1 MYCVERRW
9 ALDRQMD
16 GEYLMPLK
24 LPSASSINNHGSK
37 KGRSTFLKRLF
48 LVFAAVLTLLALLYV
63 PVYHSAQG
71 PLQGLGEIPI
81 LSPAGGSQSVTS
93 VAQLSGWADN
103 TTRDV
108 RIYVQPESNTTI
120 ISPVGICVTPP
131 ILIIVV
137 CSSVSNQKARDAIRD
152 TWANK
157 TILENYNATVE
168 VAFLVGESS
177 NDTLNENIENES
189 LQYKDIIQEKFQDS
203 YNNLT
208 IKSIMMLKWVTLNCG
223 QAKYLM
229 KTDDDMFVNVP
240 VLIRLLQARPKA
252 NGALMGSLICRAKPI
267 TDSKNKW
274 FMPKYMYAEKMY
286 PNYLS
291 GTGYVMSLDVASK
304 LYATAL
310 DTQLIYLED
319 VYLTG
324 ICARRAKLRPTNHP
338 GFSFV
343 SRKLDPCVFRNVIT
357 AHRVSASNLYAMW
370 KRVNNST
377 LKCVAPSASV
387 KKQPSLSRKGR
398 NTRYYP
404 DRGRSVAK
412 CV

>member
-1 MYCVERRW
+1 M
-9 ALDRQMD
+9 DR
-16 GEYLMPLK
+16 EYLMPLK
-24 LPSASSINNHGSK
+24 LPSASSINSHGSK
-37 KGRSTFLKRLF
+37 KGRSTFFKRLC
-48 LVFAAVLTLLALLYV
+48 LVFAAVPTLLALLYV

-71 PLQGLGEIPI
+71 PFQSVCEIPI
-81 LSPAGGSQSVTS
+81 PSSTGGSKSVTS

-103 TTRDV
+103 ITRDV
-108 RIYVQPESNTTI
+108 RIYVQPENNTTI
-120 ISPVGICVTPP
+120 ISPVEICSTPP

-137 CSSVSNQKARDAIRD
+137 CSSISNQKARDAIRD

-157 TILENYNATVE
+157 TNLENYNATVE

-189 LQYKDIIQEKFQDS
+189 LQYKDIIQEKFLDT

-208 IKSIMMLKWVTLNCG
+208 IKSIMMLKWVTSNCG
-223 QAKYLM
+223 QAQYLM

-240 VLIRLLQARPKA
+240 VLIKLLQARPKA
-252 NGALMGSLICRAKPI
+252 NGALIGSLICHAKPI
-267 TDSKNKW
+267 TDPKNKW
-274 FMPKYMYAEKMY
+274 FMPKYMYAERTY

-324 ICARRAKLRPTNHP
+324 ICAKRAKLQPTNHP

-343 SRKLDPCVFRNVIT
+343 ARKLNPCVFRDVIT

-377 LKCVAPSASV
+377 LKCVAPTASSASV
-387 KKQPSLSRKGR
+387 KKQPRLSKKE
-398 NTRYYP
+398 TIARYNLNH
-404 DRGRSVAK
+404 GRSVAQK
-412 CV
+412 KG